1 MSKSEVY
8 SWRLDPDL
16 KHRLEEAARK
26 ENTSVGGLLDRIA
39 RDWLGS
45 RRASEEDEE
54 ALQRRLHAEAAR
66 VIGTIH
72 GDDPGRS
79 QRVKESFHQYVLE
92 KHRRR
97 ASKRSD

>member
-8 SWRLDPDL
+8 SWRLDSDL
-16 KHRLEEAARK
+16 KRRLEEAARN

-39 RDWLGS
+39 RDWLG
-45 RRASEEDEE
+45 RQASEEDEE
-54 ALQRRLHAEAAR
+54 ALQWRLHADAAR
-66 VIGTIH
+66 VIGTIQ

-79 QRVKESFHQYVLE
+79 QRMKESFHQYVLE

>member
-16 KHRLEEAARK
+16 KRRLEEAARQEK
-26 ENTSVGGLLDRIA
+26 TSIGGLLDRLA
-39 RDWLGS
+39 REWLG

-54 ALQRRLHAEAAR
+54 ALQRRLHAEAAKW
-66 VIGTIH
+66 IGSIQ

-79 QRVKESFHQYVLE
+79 ERVKESFQRYVLE

-97 ASKRSD
+97 ASKKSD